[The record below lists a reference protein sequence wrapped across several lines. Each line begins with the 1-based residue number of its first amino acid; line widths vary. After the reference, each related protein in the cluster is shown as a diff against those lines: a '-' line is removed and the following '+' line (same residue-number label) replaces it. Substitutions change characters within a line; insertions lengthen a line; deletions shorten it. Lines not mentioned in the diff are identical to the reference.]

1 MQRLK
6 LQEIPRPTLHRVS
19 LYIVRLNTKRAT
31 IKTGAWTV
39 AEPEKQNLTA
49 LTVDLLSAYVSNN
62 TVASEDLAGLV
73 QSTYAALAKIDA
85 PAKAAVAAPEFVPAV
100 TIRKSLESRDAK
112 ISLIQGNPHTTL
124 KKKKKK

>member
-6 LQEIPRPTLHRVS
+6 LQEIPRPTLNRVS
-19 LYIVRLNTKRAT
+19 LPIVRLNTKRAT

-73 QSTYAALAKIDA
+73 QSTYARSEERRVGKVCVI
-85 PAKAAVAAPEFVPAV
+85 
-100 TIRKSLESRDAK
+100 TCRSRGSPYD
-112 ISLIQGNPHTTL
+112 
-124 KKKKKK
+124 

>member
-73 QSTYAALAKIDA
+73 QSPYAALAKIDA
-85 PAKAAVAAPEFVPAV
+85 PAAEAVAAPEFVPAV
-100 TIRKSLESRDAK
+100 S
-112 ISLIQGNPHTTL
+112 ISKRLATRHAPHRPLDGQPPKNPQP
-124 KKKKKK
+124 K